1 MRFSTVVTPQLPSS
15 ALSPQTAGPAESP
28 HRRDTEQDRP
38 QPPPSSR
45 LGLRGTRPP
54 PPEPR
59 GRCPTPEPPAASPGG
74 RLPAPPPSP
83 ARLPGDGPDGAAPL
97 RASRTLRGGR
107 GRGSP
112 TALPLGPGP
121 RRPRSSPPTFWPCH
135 THTGPCHTGP
145 YRAIPGRA
153 ARTCRCRPCGPGPP
167 LPMAAVRALRRQ
179 CLLPGPLGRGPAGI
193 AGRRQRSARLGSE
206 RRGWARR
213 GRRGAEP
220 GGPGARAGAKGRSAA
235 CRHPATGTGTGG
247 RCRCS
252 PPAPPAPSVLERL
265 VPAPPLL
272 APVGRCY
279 QSESG
284 EHPERA
290 PVPPSETRH
299 RTDGRMDG
307 QTAGPPPAA
316 PPKNS
321 RTPASR

>member
-15 ALSPQTAGPAESP
+15 ALSPRTAGPAESP

-59 GRCPTPEPPAASPGG
+59 GRCPMPEPPAASPGG

-97 RASRTLRGGR
+97 RASRTLRGGQ

-145 YRAIPGRA
+145 CRAIPGRA

-193 AGRRQRSARLGSE
+193 AGRRQRSARLGAA
-206 RRGWARR
+206 GLGAA
-213 GRRGAEP
+213 GAAGRGAGRPRCPRRRE
-220 GGPGARAGAKGRSAA
+220 GAQRRLPPP
-235 CRHPATGTGTGG
+235 RHRHRHRWELPVL
-247 RCRCS
+247 
-252 PPAPPAPSVLERL
+252 PPFPPAPSVLERL

-284 EHPERA
+284 ERPERA